1 MNELKIFRNSEFGT
15 IRTLTI
21 DNEPWFVGKDVAS
34 ILGYSRTNKMQE
46 IIYAED
52 KQEID
57 PQNSLY
63 TGLHQN
69 GATLEPNKNVRRM
82 LIINE
87 SGLYQAIF
95 GSTLPKAKEFKRWVT
110 SEVLPSIRKHG
121 AYMTDDVLERT
132 ITDPDFMIKLLT
144 KMKEEKK
151 AREIAEQQVKELT
164 PKGIFA
170 DAVNSSDTSILV
182 GELAKLLKQNGVNMG
197 RNRLFEWMK
206 NNGYLIKS
214 GSERN
219 MPTQKS
225 MEMKLLEIKERNIAN
240 PDGSVKIVKTPK
252 VTGKGQIYFIN
263 KLLSKKEA

>member
-1 MNELKIFRNSEFGT
+1 MNELKIFQNSQFGT
-15 IRTLTI
+15 IRTLAI
-21 DNEPWFVGKDVAS
+21 DNEPWFVRKDVAS
-34 ILGYSRTNKMQE
+34 ILGYADTFGALKKHVDT
-46 IIYAED
+46 ED
-52 KQEID
+52 KQNC
-57 PQNSLY
+57 QNDSFESPR
-63 TGLHQN
+63 GL
-69 GATLEPNKNVRRM
+69 TC
-82 LIINE
+82 INE
-87 SGLYQAIF
+87 SGLYSLIL
-95 GSTLPKAKEFKRWVT
+95 SSKLPKAKEFKRWVT

-170 DAVNSSDTSILV
+170 DAVNSSETSILV

-197 RNRLFEWMK
+197 RNRLFDWMK

-225 MEMKLLEIKERNIAN
+225 MEMKLLEIKERNVAN
-240 PDGSVKIVKTPK
+240 PDGSIKIVKTPK

-263 KLLSKKEA
+263 KLLAKEV

>member
-1 MNELKIFRNSEFGT
+1 MNELKIFQNSEFGT
-15 IRTLTI
+15 IRTITI
-21 DNEPWFVGKDVAS
+21 DNEPWFVGKDVAE
-34 ILGYSRTNKMQE
+34 ILE
-46 IIYAED
+46 YANTAKAIRDHVDNED
-52 KQEID
+52 KLTERIVLSG
-57 PQNSLY
+57 QNRE
-63 TGLHQN
+63 
-69 GATLEPNKNVRRM
+69 A
-82 LIINE
+82 IFINE
-87 SGLYQAIF
+87 SGLYSLIL
-95 GSTLPKAKEFKRWVT
+95 SSKLPKAKEFKRWVT